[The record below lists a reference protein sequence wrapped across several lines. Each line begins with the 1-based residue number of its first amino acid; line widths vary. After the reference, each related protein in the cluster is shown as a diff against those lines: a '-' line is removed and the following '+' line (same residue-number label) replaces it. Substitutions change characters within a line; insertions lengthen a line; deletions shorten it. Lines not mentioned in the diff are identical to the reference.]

1 MFGWITG
8 LLKMKLILI
17 LAFLIGIIGNIHAK
31 TDKTAA
37 ANEFVFRLLD
47 ILNSIDVKP
56 DELYFSH
63 VPRQYKSSFI
73 KDVEPSSLNE
83 STFQFDRY
91 TVGYLKKLSKGEIL
105 QSNILGSYACV
116 FVYHDGVIGAFSLVN
131 ENGWRLAEFQLGFI
145 KHEMPFFCS
154 FFYDELGIKNDAFLV
169 LDERLIPGSSDSK
182 N

>member
-1 MFGWITG
+1 
-8 LLKMKLILI
+8 MKLILI
-17 LAFLIGIIGNIHAK
+17 LAFFISIIGNIYAQ

-56 DELYFSH
+56 GELYFSH

-73 KDVEPSSLNE
+73 QDVDPSSLNE
-83 STFQFDRY
+83 ATFQFDRY
-91 TVGYLKKLSKGEIL
+91 TAGYLKKLSNGKIL
-105 QSNILGSYACV
+105 QSNIFGSYACI
-116 FVYHDGVIGAFSLVN
+116 FIYHNGVVGAFSLVD
-131 ENGWRLAEFQLGFI
+131 EDGWRLAEFELGFI

-154 FFYDELGIKNDAFLV
+154 FFYDEFGIKNDAFMA
-169 LDERLIPGSSDSK
+169 LDERLIPGNSESE